1 MKISSLVDYH
11 LNQLKRLRNMANS
24 ADLTITPSQLSF
36 DLEIVVEAEIDGVGM
51 GVLGDGTP
59 FLTLRGLSRM
69 CGVAISTLVKLTEE
83 WGQIP
88 TKGREQKIR
97 DMIKA
102 QGFDDTVFF
111 HAVMKNNTIHHA
123 VPAHVC
129 MATLEYYAFEVNG
142 NDHAIKSYR
151 TLAKKGFTDFVYAQV
166 GYNPDGK
173 VSLAWQQFHDRVSL
187 VANAVPSGFFSI
199 YQEIAGMI
207 VPMINSGVDVG
218 PHIVPDISVGQRW
231 AKHWKDESLEVVYG
245 ARQQYKH
252 NYPVYFPQALSNPQ
266 TPHCYPDEALGE
278 FRKWF
283 RKTYIEVYL
292 PDYLQNQA
300 KLGKVKPAIATK
312 AIGAFKPKLMP
323 STSK

>member
-1 MKISSLVDYH
+1 MPNNTDLV
-11 LNQLKRLRNMANS
+11 
-24 ADLTITPSQLSF
+24 TTPVQMSF

-59 FLTLRGLSRM
+59 FLTIRGLARM
-69 CGVAISTLVKLTEE
+69 CGVDNSTLVKLTND
-83 WGQIP
+83 WGLAP
-88 TKGREQKIR
+88 AKAREQKIR
-97 DMIKA
+97 DLIKA

-111 HAVMKNNTIHHA
+111 HAVKKSGIIHHA
-123 VPAHVC
+123 VPSHVC
-129 MATLEYYAFEVNG
+129 MAALEYYAFEVSG

-151 TLAKKGFTDFVYAQV
+151 TLAKKGFSDFVYAQV

-207 VPMINSGVDVG
+207 VPMINAGIDVG

-231 AKHWKDESLEVVYG
+231 AKHWKSESLEILYG
-245 ARQQYKH
+245 ERQQYQH
-252 NYPVYFPQALSNPQ
+252 EFPVYFPQALSNPQ
-266 TPHCYPDEALGE
+266 TPYCYPDEALGE

-283 RKTYIEVYL
+283 RKTYLETHL
-292 PDYLQNQA
+292 PDYLSNQA
-300 KLGKVKPAIATK
+300 KLGKVKPAVATK
-312 AIGAFKPKLMP
+312 AIEAFKPK
-323 STSK
+323 SITANK